1 MNLRQGLAEGIARLK
16 AAGIDGAAR
25 DARALLAQAAGIAP
39 GRVMLEADMVLP
51 DPARFRALIARRAA
65 GEPVS
70 RILGR
75 RQFWGRDFTV
85 TRDTLDPRPET
96 ETLIAAALD
105 IGPVARFADLG
116 TGTGI
121 IAVSLLGEWPGATAL
136 ATDISGAALAVAE
149 QNASDQDV
157 RQRLE
162 FLRIGKAGVWLP
174 EEIGRFDLILSNPPY
189 ISAREM
195 KDLAREVRDHDP
207 HEALTPGGDGLAPY
221 RAIAAQAA
229 RHLNAG
235 GHVMVEIGWRQGA
248 DVAAMF
254 RAAGLG
260 NLRVLCDLDG
270 RDRVVAGQKQ

>member
-25 DARALLAQAAGIAP
+25 DARALLAEAAGIAP

-136 ATDISGAALAVAE
+136 ATDISGPALAVAGM
-149 QNASDQDV
+149 NASDQGV
-157 RQRLE
+157 RGRLE
-162 FLRIGKAGVWLP
+162 LLHIGKPGVWLP

-195 KDLAREVRDHDP
+195 HDLAREVRDHDP

-248 DVAAMF
+248 DVAALF

-260 NLRVLCDLDG
+260 KLRVLNDLDG
-270 RDRVVAGQKQ
+270 RDRVVAAQKQ